1 MEGMEKRRND
11 IVRYVN
17 EQGNVTFNQL
27 KEHFPSVSDMTL
39 RTDLKALDEQQKL
52 VRIHGGA
59 KSLEIVT
66 GNDDVLKKRYIRNT
80 EEKKIIARKALE
92 LVKPNQT
99 IFIDSGSTT
108 TMLSN
113 VLKDQPCT
121 IFTNSISCAVELS
134 RLKQAHCMLAGGT
147 INVNSLSVTGVD
159 AVQFLEHVNFDT
171 VFMGVTCFS
180 RNSGF
185 TCESYQDAQVKR
197 IAIQNARK
205 VVILMDSSKIDK
217 DGSYQF
223 CSMKEADI
231 IVSDFHLPE
240 SFKEECESM
249 GVTIL

>member
-92 LVKPNQT
+92 PVSYTHL
-99 IFIDSGSTT
+99 
-108 TMLSN
+108 
-113 VLKDQPCT
+113 
-121 IFTNSISCAVELS
+121 
-134 RLKQAHCMLAGGT
+134 RAHET
-147 INVNSLSVTGVD
+147 
-159 AVQFLEHVNFDT
+159 
-171 VFMGVTCFS
+171 
-180 RNSGF
+180 
-185 TCESYQDAQVKR
+185 
-197 IAIQNARK
+197 
-205 VVILMDSSKIDK
+205 
-217 DGSYQF
+217 
-223 CSMKEADI
+223 
-231 IVSDFHLPE
+231 
-240 SFKEECESM
+240 
-249 GVTIL
+249 